1 MSTKSIKT
9 SDEFGIQIY
18 GPTIGE
24 MWSGLV
30 QAILD
35 SGTVCFD
42 EGRERIALSNVRVK
56 SGTQIHPDP
65 LIEKYCSGE
74 MVQAMIDFMFE
85 VDQMKDTDVV
95 QSFNPGAKSYRHR
108 IKEGRMVEFVIERLA
123 KIPESKKAVIVF
135 PTYDDYAAVLE
146 TPADGYLP
154 CVVSIQFRLL
164 PADDG
169 FSLNTTFYSR
179 SMDAWQK
186 GHGNFLSIARLS
198 AHIRDQISRRISQKI
213 ELGSLDGMICDVHI
227 YNEKYDEAREGMARI
242 LAG

>member
-1 MSTKSIKT
+1 MSTKI
-9 SDEFGIQIY
+9 SDEFGIQVY
-18 GPTIGE
+18 GPTIGD

-42 EGRERIALSNVRVK
+42 EGRERMALSNVRVK
-56 SGTQIHPDP
+56 SATQQYPDKI
-65 LIEKYCSGE
+65 IEEHSNGE
-74 MVQAMIDFMFE
+74 QVQAMIDFMFE
-85 VDQMKDTDVV
+85 IEQMKDTDVV

-135 PTYDDYAAVLE
+135 PTYDDYSAVLR

-154 CVVSIQFRLL
+154 CLVSIQFRLL
-164 PADDG
+164 PSDDG
-169 FSLNTTFYSR
+169 YTLHTTFYSR

-186 GHGNFLSIARLS
+186 GHGNFLSIALLS
-198 AHIRDQISRRISQKI
+198 AHIRDEIGSRIGQKT
-213 ELGSLDGMICDVHI
+213 ELGPLDGIICDVHI
-227 YNEKYDEAREGMARI
+227 YNEKYDEARERMAK
-242 LAG
+242 LSAG

>member
-1 MSTKSIKT
+1 MSTRT

-18 GPTIGE
+18 GPTIGD

-35 SGTVCFD
+35 SGKVCFD
-42 EGRERIALSNVRVK
+42 EGRERMALSNVRVR
-56 SGTQIHPDP
+56 SGTQIYPDP
-65 LIEKYCSGE
+65 IIEKYCSGE
-74 MVQAMIDFMFE
+74 MVKAMIEFMFE
-85 VDQMKDTDVV
+85 VDRMRDTDVV

-135 PTYDDYAAVLE
+135 PTYDDYRAVLE

-154 CVVSIQFRLL
+154 CIVSIQFRLL
-164 PADDG
+164 PTDAG
-169 FSLNTTFYSR
+169 YTLNTTFYSR

-186 GHGNFLSIARLS
+186 GHGNFLSIAQLS
-198 AHIRDQISRRISQKI
+198 AHMRDEISSRISQKI

-227 YNEKYDEAREGMARI
+227 YNEKYDEAREGVARI